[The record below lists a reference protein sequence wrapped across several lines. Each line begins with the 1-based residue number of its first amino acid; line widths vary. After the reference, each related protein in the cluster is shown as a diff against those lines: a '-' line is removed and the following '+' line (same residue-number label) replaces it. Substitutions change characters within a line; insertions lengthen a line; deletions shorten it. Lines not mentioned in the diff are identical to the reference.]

1 MVALFSV
8 VALAVA
14 TGLTFVVA
22 PFAPNVSLGG
32 LYLLAVVPVAALFG
46 LGIAIVVSVVSMA
59 LFASIFLSPAWSL
72 SLQSWQTWVAL
83 VVYVVTSIVVSQL
96 AVVFRNRAVRAEQGE
111 REAAFLAA
119 VSSGLLTGTVRD
131 RLGEIAARAAAV
143 LEVEDAR
150 ISLVDPEPTAQH
162 ARPLLANGS
171 AVAWVCLADD
181 AEPDP
186 RVAARVLPALASL
199 LAVGLERERLAL
211 ELVETA
217 AVRRSDAMKTA
228 ILRSVSHD
236 LRSPLT
242 AIRVASAG
250 LQSRSVRLTGAERE
264 TLVETICAEAK
275 RLDRLVG
282 DLLDLSRLEAGTA
295 QPVPE
300 LWTLDELLAGVL
312 EAIGAEADRVDV
324 TLPTEVPALLVDGAQ
339 IERALANIVGNALKF
354 SQGGGRVEV
363 SVETFGGEIVTRVE
377 DSGPGVCG
385 ELERLFLPFQ
395 TGGARLNGSG
405 PGLGL
410 AIAKGF
416 TELNGGRVWCERS
429 RKGGASFAVA
439 FPKAQR
445 GAPIA

>member
-1 MVALFSV
+1 VLFSV

-14 TGLTFVVA
+14 TGLTYVVA

-59 LFASIFLSPAWSL
+59 LFASIFLSPTWSL

-83 VVYVVTSIVVSQL
+83 AVYVVTSIVVSQL

-150 ISLVDPEPTAQH
+150 ISLVDPEPSVQ

-171 AVAWVCLADD
+171 AVAWLSLADD

-186 RVAARVLPALASL
+186 RVAERVLPALASL

-242 AIRVASAG
+242 AIRAASAG

-264 TLVETICAEAK
+264 ALVETICAEAR

-282 DLLDLSRLEAGTA
+282 DLLDLSRLEAGAA

-324 TLPTEVPALLVDGAQ
+324 TLPPEVPALLVDGAQ

-354 SQGGGRVEV
+354 SQDGGRVEV
-363 SVETFGGEIVTRVE
+363 SVETSGGEIVTRVQ
-377 DSGPGVCG
+377 DSGPGVYG
-385 ELERLFLPFQ
+385 EFDRLFLPFQ

-429 RKGGASFAVA
+429 SKGGASFAVA
-439 FPKAQR
+439 FPKAR
-445 GAPIA
+445 SGVSIA